1 MRTATYR
8 EQPDIHFKHELILVA
23 NTAAGGQLGWSTF
36 RPVNSFLVDNV
47 RIPVITSRE
56 EDINRDGLLDSLD
69 MEIKMP
75 LQQGEEIVSVSL
87 ILLFDVK
94 LYKYSWV
101 SMTGLVY
108 LQSGGWSGSGVNI
121 VGDVDIV
128 QRQPLAHRGR
138 DNRFSASPVPENS
151 EFPTDFHIPTILKN
165 YAERN
170 VSIHLENSYQHWI
183 VGQGSQYFT
192 ISARLRYP
200 EQTLTYTPGFWQVIK
215 WGWVQYISILLVF
228 MYLANGVKDFVF
240 SKQVLPT
247 LVSRS
252 DK

>member
-94 LYKYSWV
+94 LYK
-101 SMTGLVY
+101 
-108 LQSGGWSGSGVNI
+108 
-121 VGDVDIV
+121 
-128 QRQPLAHRGR
+128 
-138 DNRFSASPVPENS
+138 
-151 EFPTDFHIPTILKN
+151 
-165 YAERN
+165 
-170 VSIHLENSYQHWI
+170 
-183 VGQGSQYFT
+183 
-192 ISARLRYP
+192 
-200 EQTLTYTPGFWQVIK
+200 
-215 WGWVQYISILLVF
+215 
-228 MYLANGVKDFVF
+228 
-240 SKQVLPT
+240 
-247 LVSRS
+247 
-252 DK
+252 